1 MADFLHIV
9 IAIAAGPR
17 ALGLSLLSFLSSL
30 EVSEPTFVQFLKI
43 FLNTLL
49 ISLKNTWSK
58 VTHFKLIDKAH
69 QKAQGSCEIYPL
81 RLSEL
86 VVVHWT
92 YFCHK
97 KLEASLYLLKP
108 LSKFT
113 PLYCN

>member
-1 MADFLHIV
+1 M
-9 IAIAAGPR
+9 
-17 ALGLSLLSFLSSL
+17 
-30 EVSEPTFVQFLKI
+30 T
-43 FLNTLL
+43 N
-49 ISLKNTWSK
+49 
-58 VTHFKLIDKAH
+58 FKLIDKAQ

-108 LSKFT
+108 LSEFT
-113 PLYCN
+113 PLYCYLNISSRESLSSLFDLIFCS